1 VGFDSGEG
9 GVKIEIDNPGSA
21 AALACLSLER
31 RIQEA

>member
-1 VGFDSGEG
+1 VGFDSGE